1 MPNLPNHSSP
11 VRTLPLHLAPS
22 SGEDIN
28 KNAIFGLWLKIWSLT
43 GCFSMCAAVGDT
55 DRTFCACS
63 DFLKWP
69 VWLVHPD
76 QFSGTPGQGEFASLT
91 WVNSPSSHAPTHT
104 HAYTLWRCF
113 SSCLPSFSS
122 LSYSW
127 AICLGKCCVRC
138 VSNRTSSV
146 PAVHLLIVSS
156 SAYRRSEGLRRRCS
170 LARRVLNHS
179 LCGHLYLR

>member
-1 MPNLPNHSSP
+1 MPNCLTVQVQFGLESCI
-11 VRTLPLHLAPS
+11 LATS

-28 KNAIFGLWLKIWSLT
+28 KNEIFGLWLKK
-43 GCFSMCAAVGDT
+43 G
-55 DRTFCACS
+55 
-63 DFLKWP
+63 KW
-69 VWLVHPD
+69 
-76 QFSGTPGQGEFASLT
+76 FFTSGTVMDSGRIFGVCSELVSQNTSAGQVCKLT
-91 WVNSPSSHAPTHT
+91 WVNVPSSRTPTHIT
-104 HAYTLWRCF
+104 HSETRCVRTVWRCF
-113 SSCLPSFSS
+113 PSCLPSFSS

-156 SAYRRSEGLRRRCS
+156 STSLRS
-170 LARRVLNHS
+170 LAHCALNHS